1 MDNLPVNLFP
11 SFNMHFSTLTAL
23 AAFSAT
29 AAFAL
34 PAAENNAD
42 IHAPYA
48 GPGNYILQN
57 AATGTVLD
65 LLNGV
70 NSVTYL
76 LYCTI

>member
-1 MDNLPVNLFP
+1 MLLDNLLVNLFP

-23 AAFSAT
+23 VAFST
-29 AAFAL
+29 ASAFAL
-34 PAAENNAD
+34 PAADNNAD

-48 GPGNYILQN
+48 GPGKYILQN

-70 NSVTYL
+70 PGPNTR
-76 LYCTI
+76 ING

>member
-1 MDNLPVNLFP
+1 LDNLPVNLFP

-70 NSVTYL
+70 QGPNTR
-76 LYCTI
+76 INGQ